1 MNDENLMMRHFRAAS
16 GLKQEEFSDE
26 AGIDRGTLA
35 LYETGEHV
43 PGPDALGRG
52 AAAARLTREYGDE
65 VLQLDEAHR
74 RKRLRPGRSPAEL
87 FAELHDTVERHLR
100 QTWRRLLG
108 LAPQAG
114 PPQEEDRELA
124 KEQLPH
130 LAKLTPRQRAALVRR
145 GRDYHAWALAIEAGE
160 AVAEASSRGLEEVQ
174 RLAGFA
180 REFADL
186 VDGDEG
192 WCKAIRSHALAY
204 EGNALRIPGNLKAA
218 RAAFEEAK
226 RVAAGAAD
234 PHGLLDPG
242 RLFELEASLC
252 RDERRFP
259 EAIRMLDR
267 AIAMGINSGRA
278 LIKKASVLAVMGE
291 TGRAIEA
298 LRVAEPKVAGDMR
311 LSYMRLYNLAVCL
324 TDVGEVEE
332 ANALL
337 QEVRELAAERGD
349 VVELIRVTGL
359 EGRIQ
364 VGLGRRAAGRFHLE
378 QALAQFAERGMAYDV
393 ALLTLEVARLLLEE
407 GRTAEVKAL
416 APKLAMAFASEN
428 VHAEA
433 EKALRLFEEAVER
446 ETATAE
452 LARWVLSFLSRAQYD
467 PGLRFA

>member
-26 AGIDRGTLA
+26 ASIDRGTLA
-35 LYETGEHV
+35 LYETGEHL
-43 PGPDALGRG
+43 PGPDALERG

-65 VLQLDEAHR
+65 VLQLDETHR

-87 FAELHDTVERHLR
+87 FAELHETVERHLR

-108 LAPQAG
+108 LEPRSG
-114 PPQEEDRELA
+114 PPREEDRALA
-124 KEQLPH
+124 REQLPH
-130 LAKLTPRQRAALVRR
+130 LAKLTPGQRAALVRR
-145 GRDYHAWALAIEAGE
+145 GREYHAWALVIEAGE
-160 AVAEASSRGLEEVQ
+160 SASELASQDSEAAGRMG
-174 RLAGFA
+174 RLA

-186 VDGDEG
+186 VEGLEG
-192 WCKAIRSHALAY
+192 WSKAIRSHALAY
-204 EGNALRIPGNLKAA
+204 EANTLRHPGNLKAA
-218 RAAFEEAK
+218 RALFEEAK
-226 RVAAGAAD
+226 RLAKDSSD
-234 PHGLLDPG
+234 PYGLLDPG

-252 RDERRFP
+252 RAERRP
-259 EAIRMLDR
+259 KDALRLLDKV
-267 AIAMGINSGRA
+267 IAVGRCPVRA
-278 LIKKASVLAVMGE
+278 LIKKGFTLEVMGDY
-291 TGRAIEA
+291 GRAIEA
-298 LRVAEPKVAGDMR
+298 LRVAEPKVAGDTR

-324 TDVGEVEE
+324 TDVGEFEE
-332 ANALL
+332 ANAHL
-337 QEVRELAAERGD
+337 QEVRELASERGD

-416 APKLAMAFASEN
+416 APKLALAFASED

-452 LARWVLSFLSRAQYD
+452 LARKVLAFLARAQHD